1 MLQYYRNSTL
11 SQFRLRK
18 TSFLLL
24 PPHDSAVFGID
35 PNDPNTYNQSQSRR
49 GERSTRLRTWIFRSQ
64 SKIGWFLTWIEKKRF
79 STSDYIGFGLVTR
92 NSPSSLDS
100 NSPIQLNISTT
111 ATLGTGESGCCRKRF
126 EQESM
131 YVLSTKNVAVVE
143 RWPLV
148 KVRGLSWPLISSQ
161 STPTVQGACLH
172 IYGSL

>member
-1 MLQYYRNSTL
+1 M
-11 SQFRLRK
+11 
-18 TSFLLL
+18 
-24 PPHDSAVFGID
+24 
-35 PNDPNTYNQSQSRR
+35 
-49 GERSTRLRTWIFRSQ
+49 
-64 SKIGWFLTWIEKKRF
+64 
-79 STSDYIGFGLVTR
+79 GFGLVTR

-100 NSPIQLNISTT
+100 SSPIQLNISTT
-111 ATLGTGESGCCRKRF
+111 VTLGTEESGCCSARF

-148 KVRGLSWPLISSQ
+148 RVRGLSWPLILSQ